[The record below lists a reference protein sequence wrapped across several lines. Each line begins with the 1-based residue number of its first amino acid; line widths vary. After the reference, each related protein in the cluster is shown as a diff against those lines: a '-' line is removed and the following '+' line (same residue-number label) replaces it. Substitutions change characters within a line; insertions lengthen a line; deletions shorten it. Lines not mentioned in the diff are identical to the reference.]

1 LLTIKLVAN
10 ELMNFPYQTTLLFS
24 RLLYMKKCIYLV
36 LFLLF
41 LQIQAKAQQDTSTYA
56 AQRVK
61 VNALLA
67 ERSEKF
73 GQYDESLNQRTGIF
87 GWQTKKDIKNS
98 NEILREVVLTDN
110 NIFKELKI
118 LMEYKDLQNQ
128 QKVAVADH
136 SQERIEGYMK
146 TIKKLQDQNE
156 ILQKE
161 SNQNSFGMSTY
172 IIILLILILVAVFF
186 FYNNK
191 IQKYEKG
198 NI

>member
-1 LLTIKLVAN
+1 
-10 ELMNFPYQTTLLFS
+10 
-24 RLLYMKKCIYLV
+24 MKKFIYL
-36 LFLLF
+36 LLLLF

-67 ERSEKF
+67 ARSEKF

-128 QKVAVADH
+128 QKVAVSDH
-136 SQERIEGYMK
+136 SQERIEGYMQ

-156 ILQKE
+156 TLQKE
-161 SNQNSFGMSTY
+161 AKPDSYGVSMY
-172 IIILLILILVAVFF
+172 IIIILIVVIIGMVFF
-186 FYNNK
+186 FNK
-191 IQKYEKG
+191 KLKRYEKTSV
-198 NI
+198 

>member
-1 LLTIKLVAN
+1 
-10 ELMNFPYQTTLLFS
+10 
-24 RLLYMKKCIYLV
+24 MKKYIYL
-36 LFLLF
+36 LLLLF
-41 LQIQAKAQQDTSTYA
+41 LQIQVNAQQDTSTYA

-61 VNALLA
+61 VNALLT

-128 QKVAVADH
+128 QKVEVADH
-136 SQERIEGYMK
+136 SQERIEGCMK
-146 TIKKLQDQNE
+146 TIKKLQDQNTA
-156 ILQKE
+156 LQKE
-161 SNQNSFGMSTY
+161 AKPDSYGASTY
-172 IIILLILILVAVFF
+172 IIIILLLVIIGMFF
-186 FYNNK
+186 FFNK
-191 IQKYEKG
+191 KLQRYEKTG
-198 NI
+198 V

>member
-1 LLTIKLVAN
+1 
-10 ELMNFPYQTTLLFS
+10 
-24 RLLYMKKCIYLV
+24 MKKYFYLLVV
-36 LFLLF
+36 LSVSF
-41 LQIQAKAQQDTSTYA
+41 QTYAQQDTTAYA

-67 ERSEKF
+67 ERSAKF

-110 NIFKELKI
+110 NIFKELKV

-161 SNQNSFGMSTY
+161 SNKSNYGISTY
-172 IIILLILILVAVFF
+172 IIILLILILVTMFY
-186 FYNNK
+186 FYNKK